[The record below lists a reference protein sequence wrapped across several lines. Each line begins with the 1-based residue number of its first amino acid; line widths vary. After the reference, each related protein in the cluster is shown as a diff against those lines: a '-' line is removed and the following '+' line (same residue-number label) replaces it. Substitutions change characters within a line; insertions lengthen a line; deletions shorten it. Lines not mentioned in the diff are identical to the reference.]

1 MDGGMKYASEATPDK
16 ADKAD
21 KADDYKAMHRKAMER
36 HTEALD
42 ADRENR
48 LHAADD
54 LAFIV
59 GEQWPEAVKSA
70 RELEGRPVIT
80 INRLPQ
86 FLRQVTGDIRRTNPA
101 LSIIAGDSE
110 ASEDTAEIYDGLVRQ
125 IQYSCD
131 APSIYELSAEQA
143 AACGMG
149 WFRVLTEYEGDET
162 FDQVVTLKSIINP
175 FAVHCDP
182 QSKDP
187 TRRDAKYMFVVEQ
200 MTPEAFKVAYPDAS
214 TTEFPQDDVSATLV
228 HWYTSETIG
237 VAEYWYKEPVRR
249 TIARIDD
256 GSIVE
261 VPKGTKPGGM
271 VDGMVALYVREV
283 DTHRVMSCKLSGFEV
298 LEEPTEWPGRD
309 IPIIAV
315 MGEEI
320 QVGERTVRSSVIRYA
335 KDPQRLYNY
344 ARSQQAEVVSLQP
357 KVPFIGTTEQFA
369 GLESQWAL
377 ANTTSKPY
385 LPYNPDPDAPG
396 PPQRSMPPVS
406 SSGLA
411 NEIAMAADDMQATT
425 GIYDAALGQ
434 RSNEKSGIAIERRQM
449 ESDISTSIYV
459 DNLSKAIG
467 QAGRIMV
474 DLIPVIYDAQ
484 RMIRITGKDEVEKN
498 VEVNGMQMQEGFAT
512 PVNDLTLGR
521 YDVRVKTG
529 PSYTT
534 ARSAAAD
541 AMIAFVQA
549 VPQAAAMAGDLIAKT
564 QDWPGADE
572 LAERLKK
579 MLPPGM
585 ADEGEPTPEMMQQQ
599 QMAQQQQ
606 QVEQQRQREFQQM
619 ELQIAQADLQ
629 EKSAKAKKAEADA
642 EKAYFDAQKA
652 RFEAS
657 AAMRE
662 EQLSSGAA
670 TAAMRDGIADGVQ
683 QIINPFQRG

>member
-1 MDGGMKYASEATPDK
+1 
-16 ADKAD
+16 
-21 KADDYKAMHRKAMER
+21 
-36 HTEALD
+36 
-42 ADRENR
+42 
-48 LHAADD
+48 
-54 LAFIV
+54 
-59 GEQWPEAVKSA
+59 
-70 RELEGRPVIT
+70 
-80 INRLPQ
+80 
-86 FLRQVTGDIRRTNPA
+86 
-101 LSIIAGDSE
+101 
-110 ASEDTAEIYDGLVRQ
+110 
-125 IQYSCD
+125 
-131 APSIYELSAEQA
+131 
-143 AACGMG
+143 
-149 WFRVLTEYEGDET
+149 
-162 FDQVVTLKSIINP
+162 
-175 FAVHCDP
+175 
-182 QSKDP
+182 
-187 TRRDAKYMFVVEQ
+187 
-200 MTPEAFKVAYPDAS
+200 
-214 TTEFPQDDVSATLV
+214 
-228 HWYTSETIG
+228 
-237 VAEYWYKEPVRR
+237 
-249 TIARIDD
+249 
-256 GSIVE
+256 
-261 VPKGTKPGGM
+261 
-271 VDGMVALYVREV
+271 
-283 DTHRVMSCKLSGFEV
+283 
-298 LEEPTEWPGRD
+298 
-309 IPIIAV
+309 
-315 MGEEI
+315 
-320 QVGERTVRSSVIRYA
+320 
-335 KDPQRLYNY
+335 
-344 ARSQQAEVVSLQP
+344 LQP

-474 DLIPVIYDAQ
+474 DLIPIIYDAQ
-484 RMIRITGKDEVEKN
+484 RMIRITGKDEAEKN

-606 QVEQQRQREFQQM
+606 QVEQQRQRDFQEM
-619 ELQIAQADLQ
+619 EVQIAQADLR